1 MYDIEG
7 YSFDSLVKI
16 LSDKFNITPASAF
29 NLISGEADVTI
40 SGLLDVVPAAVDCVM
55 TGEAH
60 ADLSDRL
67 GMTYADLDNLIKYYG
82 PGLAVGLIMGYL
94 IEKSDKKIK

>member
-7 YSFDSLVKI
+7 YSFDSLVEI
-16 LSDKFNITPASAF
+16 LSNKFNITPANAF
-29 NLISGEADVTI
+29 NLISGKADVKI
-40 SGLLDVVPAAVDCVM
+40 SGLLEVAPAAVDCLI

-82 PGLAVGLIMGYL
+82 TGLAVGLIMGYL
-94 IEKSDKKIK
+94 IGKSDKKIK